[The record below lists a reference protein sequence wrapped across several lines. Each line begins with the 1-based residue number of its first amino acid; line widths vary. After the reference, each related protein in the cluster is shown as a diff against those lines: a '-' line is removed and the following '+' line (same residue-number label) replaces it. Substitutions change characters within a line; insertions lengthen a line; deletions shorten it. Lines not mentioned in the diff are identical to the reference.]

1 MEQIFKAIRAPGARR
16 AIECAAPTQLV
27 VNADQYEKGE
37 VVNISVNIS
46 VENINTYTT
55 MTKTRLLDRW
65 LDKVVEFSGSEFIF
79 FTIIV
84 ALLTWAFL
92 GIPFGQSND
101 WQVGIS
107 DAQAIINMVFDAFLM
122 RQQLHSYDSL
132 MFVSA
137 CLRSRISSN
146 KRMLRGL
153 IESGK
158 YEKVKPTQFDE
169 LEQTEF
175 ASKLPIEN
183 WLGRISTAVS
193 NFIGHIA
200 TVFAF

>member
-16 AIECAAPTQLV
+16 AIECAAPTQV
-27 VNADQYEKGE
+27 VVSDDQYKNGE
-37 VVNISVNIS
+37 AVNISI
-46 VENINTYTT
+46 ENINTYTAL
-55 MTKTRLLDRW
+55 TKTRLLDRW

-92 GIPFGQSND
+92 GIPFGQTND

-107 DAQAIINMVFDAFLM
+107 DAQAIINMIFDAFLM
-122 RQQLHSYDSL
+122 RQQLNSYDSI

-137 CLRSRISSN
+137 SLRSRISSN

-153 IESGK
+153 IE
-158 YEKVKPTQFDE
+158 
-169 LEQTEF
+169 
-175 ASKLPIEN
+175 
-183 WLGRISTAVS
+183 
-193 NFIGHIA
+193 
-200 TVFAF
+200 